1 MKTLA
6 LATITAFT
14 FAGAASAADIGS
26 TGISAGAEA
35 EVYWDF
41 DAEDYAATVTP
52 YLGYSIYGVDLGV
65 ESEVN
70 LRDIE
75 FTGLDLSAE
84 YDLMSIGPVGTTVFG
99 EVNVNSDVEFN
110 GAQVGVRLKF

>member
-14 FAGAASAADIGS
+14 FAGAASAADIGT
-26 TGISAGAEA
+26 TGISAGAEG

-52 YLGYSIYGVDLGV
+52 YLGYTIYGVDLSV
-65 ESEVN
+65 ESEIN
-70 LRDIE
+70 LRDID

-84 YDLMSIGPVGTTVFG
+84 YDLMSIGPVGTTLFG
-99 EVNVNSDVEFN
+99 EVNVDKDLDFN
-110 GAQVGVRLKF
+110 GAQMGMRLKF

>member
-14 FAGAASAADIGS
+14 LAGAASAADIGA
-26 TGISAGAEA
+26 TGISAGAEG

-52 YLGYSIYGVDLGV
+52 YLGYTVYGVDLGV
-65 ESEVN
+65 ESEIN
-70 LRDIE
+70 LRDID

-84 YDLMSIGPVGTTVFG
+84 YDLMSIGPVGTTLFG
-99 EVNVNSDVEFN
+99 EVNVDKDMDFN
-110 GAQVGVRLKF
+110 GAQMGVRLKF